1 MQNSRP
7 TFGGAAATVNFTHQR
22 PEVGQNH
29 PRACIINRFFGRTHF
44 CALLHKERICVLK
57 GLERQFQ
64 ERV

>member
-22 PEVGQNH
+22 PEVGQN
-29 PRACIINRFFGRTHF
+29 PPACMHNQPFFGRTHF